1 MTTDTD
7 IRKLARSAADA
18 GDLLQWALCMH
29 ALGELDNDL
38 YPAPD
43 AGTDAADVLAS
54 YTPEQAWQ
62 ACEDALEEAAAADV
76 EVF

>member
-1 MTTDTD
+1 MITKDT
-7 IRKLARSAADA
+7 IRQLAQEAAIH
-18 GDLLQWALCMH
+18 GDLLQWALCAH

-43 AGTDAADVLAS
+43 PGTDADDVLAS

-62 ACEDALEEAAAADV
+62 ACEEAIEEAEGQ
-76 EVF
+76 EVN